1 MWRGATVLLLAAAPT
16 VAGFGAPPA
25 DRVDALRSRLLA
37 VANHEAAKYECAV
50 AIGVHSAHMQLRA
63 VSTGTPVGAPF
74 VWGSVTKLLTGSAV
88 LRAVEAGKLVL
99 NKPVHPILDPA
110 LRRLGLGSMAEL
122 FGPLA
127 RRVTAH
133 HLGSMTSG
141 VPDYDTAVPWP
152 PPPLDP
158 FRATVYD
165 HPTAKYPP
173 AALLNLSW
181 VATGKLLWFPG
192 TKQEYS
198 STNFVLLGLLLAEL
212 ENAPSWDA
220 YDQSTVFDA
229 MPKGRRAPPTRRP
242 AASAAAAAA
251 PPPRRADALHRGRR
265 ARCTGMRTSSLR
277 SPARP
282 PTGRASPAT
291 TARRTTARI
300 HPHALASMC
309 ATWKKCPPPPGPARE
324 RSLAQCAASCM
335 RR

>member
-1 MWRGATVLLLAAAPT
+1 MRAAAARAGSSQLITRSPDDILTMRIRLGAYYALRSYIGLVCDVTPALFRMFAMWRGATLLLLAAVPT

-63 VSTGTPVGAPF
+63 ASTGTPVGAPF
-74 VWGSVTKLLTGSAV
+74 VWGSITKLLTGSAV
-88 LRAVEAGKLVL
+88 LRAVEAGKLEL

-229 MPKGRRAPPTRRP
+229 MPKGRRAPPASRA
-242 AASAAAAAA
+242 AASAD
-251 PPPRRADALHRGRR
+251 PPLPPRHQTGAPTHCTEAGALGAQVR
-265 ARCTGMRTSSLR
+265 AR
-277 SPARP
+277 
-282 PTGRASPAT
+282 
-291 TARRTTARI
+291 
-300 HPHALASMC
+300 
-309 ATWKKCPPPPGPARE
+309 
-324 RSLAQCAASCM
+324 
-335 RR
+335 